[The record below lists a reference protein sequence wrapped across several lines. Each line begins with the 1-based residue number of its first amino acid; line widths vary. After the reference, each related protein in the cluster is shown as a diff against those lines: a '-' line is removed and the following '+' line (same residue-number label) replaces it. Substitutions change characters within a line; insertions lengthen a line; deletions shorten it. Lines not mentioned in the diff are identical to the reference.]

1 MSAEK
6 SRIYRAQQEETATLE
21 DKQYMI
27 QNENDNSKQLLNA
40 VELNSFGTTTL
51 LNVSSS
57 LPRKSEWAN
66 LESSPPKHSD
76 LDETKGGRKRK
87 LDIYEQ
93 ENNHNVQEL
102 LSGNTSVIY
111 SSSRRRQ
118 LKNNNLLLG
127 TDLVYSSGSS
137 AKPSSGH
144 VTSAGNYISA
154 SIVPLSDV
162 EQAPNAPDQ
171 VSEYQDEIFANLFI
185 LEQEYTPIINPCL
198 VNKQNYA
205 NYIKPSMRAILIDW
219 LLQVHKSLRLS
230 KETLF
235 EGISLMDRYLSI
247 NKVTLKKLQLLAI
260 TALFTAA
267 KFEEVKL
274 PKLKKYCYM
283 TDNAYSTEQM
293 VEAEMA
299 ILKDLDFKVT
309 LPGPFNFITRF
320 LKVVKKELLP
330 ESLAAESSFIEA
342 PSILSPLNNNNQI
355 ENCLLDDIAEFLL
368 EFAITS
374 PKFIAYKHSYIAAM
388 AMYIIRMM
396 FTEGYPQLDVQLLSP
411 ENSKASLVF
420 NNKINT
426 VWSYNMVAIT
436 NGVEDDILMKESVT
450 LLIQEIIA
458 PSTKLPTL
466 LSRWDPTLGKSVTKW
481 CQEASML

>member
-6 SRIYRAQQEETATLE
+6 SRIYRAQQEETATFA

-27 QNENDNSKQLLNA
+27 QSENENSKQLLNA

-57 LPRKSEWAN
+57 LPRKGEWTN

-87 LDIYEQ
+87 LELYEN
-93 ENNHNVQEL
+93 ENNYNMQEL

-137 AKPSSGH
+137 ITQSSGH
-144 VTSAGNYISA
+144 VTGDNNYNSGIIA
-154 SIVPLSDV
+154 PLNDG
-162 EQAPNAPDQ
+162 EQTTDAPDQ
-171 VSEYQDEIFANLFI
+171 VTEYQDEIFANLFI
-185 LEQEYTPIINPCL
+185 LEKEYTPIINPCL
-198 VNKQNYA
+198 VDKQNYI

-230 KETLF
+230 KETLLQ
-235 EGISLMDRYLSI
+235 GISLMDRYLAI

-260 TALFTAA
+260 TSLFTAA

-283 TDNAYSTEQM
+283 TDNAYTTEQM

-299 ILKDLDFKVT
+299 ILKDLDFKVS
-309 LPGPFNFITRF
+309 LPGPFNFMTRF
-320 LKVVKKELLP
+320 MKVVKKELLP

-342 PSILSPLNNNNQI
+342 PSNLSPLNNQI
-355 ENCLLDDIAEFLL
+355 ENCLLGDIAEFFL

-388 AMYIIRMM
+388 SIYIIRMM
-396 FTEGYPQLDVQLLSP
+396 FTDGYPQLDTHLLSS

-420 NNKINT
+420 NNKINN
-426 VWSYNMVAIT
+426 VWTHSMVSIT
-436 NGVEDDILMKESVT
+436 NGIENDILMKESIT
-450 LLIQEIIA
+450 LLIQEIIS

-466 LSRWDPTLGKSVTKW
+466 LSKWEPTVGKCVTKW
-481 CQEASML
+481 CQEVSTL